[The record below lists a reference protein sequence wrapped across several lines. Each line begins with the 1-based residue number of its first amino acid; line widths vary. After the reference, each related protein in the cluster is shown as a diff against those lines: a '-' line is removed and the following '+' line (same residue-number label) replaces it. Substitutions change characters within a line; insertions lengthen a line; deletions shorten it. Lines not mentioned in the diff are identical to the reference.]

1 MTAAQRAPILI
12 FARER
17 YCPDVARTRRRLK
30 ELGIPWSERDVEADE
45 TAAAEMRKL
54 TGRGSVPTV
63 LIGDRVLV
71 EPSNR
76 ELDVAL
82 EAGGYM
88 TSVPGRPS

>member
-1 MTAAQRAPILI
+1 MTAAHHAPIQM

-17 YCPDVARTRRRLK
+17 YCPDVARTRRRLT

-45 TAAAEMRKL
+45 TAAAELRKL
-54 TGRGSVPTV
+54 TGRGSLPAV

-76 ELDVAL
+76 ELDAAL
-82 EAGGYM
+82 EAAGYV
-88 TSVPGRPS
+88 TPSPGRPS